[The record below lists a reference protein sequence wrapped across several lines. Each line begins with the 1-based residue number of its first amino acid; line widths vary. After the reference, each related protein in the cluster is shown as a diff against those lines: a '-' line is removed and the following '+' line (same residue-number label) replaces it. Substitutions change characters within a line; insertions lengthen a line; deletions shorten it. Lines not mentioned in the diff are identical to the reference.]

1 MHWQHLFVVSIQRC
15 ILGLWRAV
23 GRERGP
29 PSHRFYPVGGE
40 GGAAPCPPVGGRGS
54 LRGVRLVVGVLWFV
68 RRCCGSSASY
78 LLERWWCDGASKKQ
92 RSSDTAIHDSA
103 VCVCMCVRQDL
114 ISICLLLT
122 KRFLKWWLD
131 TKTVESPFLYGKQLA
146 NSTIR
151 NVKDTLVFAS
161 SPPLS
166 HPSPH
171 LVSHTFY
178 LYNLLFIYFPYLSSI
193 LVDTSAVCR
202 PVSSGFCLPRGCYQ

>member
-1 MHWQHLFVVSIQRC
+1 MHWQHLFVVSIQQC

-29 PSHRFYPVGGE
+29 PSHRFYPVWG
-40 GGAAPCPPVGGRGS
+40 GGAPCRPVGGIGS

-68 RRCCGSSASY
+68 RRCCGNSASY
-78 LLERWWCDGASKKQ
+78 LLEWWRNGVSKKQ

-103 VCVCMCVRQDL
+103 VCVCVCVWDKIWFPSACCWQRDFFF
-114 ISICLLLT
+114 
-122 KRFLKWWLD
+122 FLKWWLD

-166 HPSPH
+166 RQSPH
-171 LVSHTFY
+171 LVSHTYF
-178 LYNLLFIYFPYLSSI
+178 LFI
-193 LVDTSAVCR
+193 
-202 PVSSGFCLPRGCYQ
+202 